1 MNKPVHIDPRA
12 ERALS
17 LLAGRPEAAE
27 IVLGGYFA
35 LQHYAAYRRTH
46 DVAAWWRTRAVP
58 AAEEAIREAMR
69 RVAMEEGGELRE
81 RRFGDTLSFEIVRAG
96 KKEFS
101 FQIAARSVGLEEP
114 VASAW
119 PPVLIE
125 TIVDNLASKMN
136 ALVDRGAPRDF
147 TDVKHVVDDGFV
159 TVRGAWDLWVR
170 KNPGEP
176 LESAKQKVLLHLAGL
191 EGRRPLEAIRD
202 VAERERARS
211 VRAWFKQEFLA
222 R

>member
-1 MNKPVHIDPRA
+1 MGIEPREERNADDLRRAAMNKPTHIDPRA
-12 ERALS
+12 ERVLS

-27 IVLGGYFA
+27 IVLGG
-35 LQHYAAYRRTH
+35 
-46 DVAAWWRTRAVP
+46 
-58 AAEEAIREAMR
+58 
-69 RVAMEEGGELRE
+69 
-81 RRFGDTLSFEIVRAG
+81 

-101 FQIAARSVGLEEP
+101 FQISARSVGLEEP

-125 TIVDNLASKMN
+125 TIVDNIASKMN

-147 TDVKHVVDDGFV
+147 TDVKHVVDEGLV
-159 TVRGAWDLWVR
+159 AVSGAWGLWAR
-170 KNPGEP
+170 KNPDEP
-176 LESAKQKVLLHLAGL
+176 LESAKQKVLLHLAGF

-202 VAERERARS
+202 VAERERAQI